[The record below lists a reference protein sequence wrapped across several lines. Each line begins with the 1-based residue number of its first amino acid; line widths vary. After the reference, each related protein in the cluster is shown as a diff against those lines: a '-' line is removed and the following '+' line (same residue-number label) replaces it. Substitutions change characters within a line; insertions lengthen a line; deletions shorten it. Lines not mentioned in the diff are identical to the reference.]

1 MFTVVAKQLA
11 IAYNIGSRIYSIMSS
26 TSETKEAAFLYAFA
40 TATVI
45 HTVAEECAKHE
56 GKNLGYCG
64 CDSTLKN
71 EMLEPG
77 KEWGGCSPDLNF
89 SINFAKQLLNGTIL
103 DNATSEQHKIFISH
117 NSKIGQVVSSI
128 ASYKD
133 GYR

>member
-1 MFTVVAKQLA
+1 
-11 IAYNIGSRIYSIMSS
+11 MSS
-26 TSETKEAAFLYAFA
+26 TSETKEAAFLYALA

-117 NSKIGQVVSSI
+117 NSKIGQSVSSI

>member
-1 MFTVVAKQLA
+1 M
-11 IAYNIGSRIYSIMSS
+11 
-26 TSETKEAAFLYAFA
+26 YALA

-45 HTVAEECAKHE
+45 HTVAKECAKHE
-56 GKNLGYCG
+56 GKNLDYCG

-77 KEWGGCSPDLNF
+77 KEWGGCSLDLNF
-89 SINFAKQLLNGTIL
+89 SISFAKQLLDGTIS
-103 DNATSEQHKIFISH
+103 DNATSERHKIFISH
-117 NSKIGQVVSSI
+117 NSKIGQAVSSI